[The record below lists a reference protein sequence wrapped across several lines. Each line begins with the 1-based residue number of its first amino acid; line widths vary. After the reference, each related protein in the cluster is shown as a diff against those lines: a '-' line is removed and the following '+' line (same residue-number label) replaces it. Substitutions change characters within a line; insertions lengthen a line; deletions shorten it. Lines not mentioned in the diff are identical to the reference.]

1 MRSPVVV
8 EEMDPMSTKSDSTQV
23 ETTNVW
29 TLLNLMNRTQYLVFA
44 AMFFGWCLEG
54 MDFYLASITLSEVA
68 DTFEIPISRM
78 TVATTLTLAMR
89 PVGALLFGTLG
100 DRFGRRWSLVA
111 NVTVCGLVSVG
122 SAFAPNFTIFAILRS
137 IFGIAMGGEWALSAS
152 MTMESIPKP
161 CHGLFSGILHQA
173 SPLGHIFA
181 ALLHLCVFPSL
192 GWRPIYWIA
201 AIPTLVIIL
210 MRVII
215 PESPEWLR
223 QRNERLVRQAQE
235 DDPSDTTGYFSSLWL
250 DVIRYRKT
258 ALHMVALLASLAFVA
273 RSLTD
278 LYPTVMRVQLQL
290 PVNVTTAALI
300 SRDTGTMLGG
310 VISGYLS
317 QYIGRRTAMLGS
329 VTLALVFVP
338 LFAIPQVGWQVI
350 LGAILITTFIGGFH
364 GVLAVFLHELG
375 PSANRVLFMG
385 LTTQLANLITGATA
399 QIESTLAEKWP
410 RTARGTIN
418 FTAIM
423 GIVMSVFLCF
433 TLVLL
438 YFVQET
444 APKRAKAITEKMSKC
459 EPSKTD
465 SYTSE

>member
-1 MRSPVVV
+1 MRSSVAI
-8 EEMDPMSTKSDSTQV
+8 EEMDPASLKTDHTEM

-29 TLLNLMNRTQYLVFA
+29 TLLKLMNGTQYLVFA

-78 TVATTLTLAMR
+78 AVATTLTLAMR

-100 DRFGRRWSLVA
+100 DRFGRRWPLVA
-111 NVTVCGLVSVG
+111 NVAVCGLVSIG

-152 MTMESIPKP
+152 MTMESLPKP

-173 SPLGHIFA
+173 GPLGHIFA
-181 ALLHLCVFPSL
+181 ALLHLGVFPSL

-201 AIPTLVIIL
+201 AIPTVVIIL

-223 QRNERLVRQAQE
+223 QRSERMARQALE
-235 DDPSDTTGYFSSLWL
+235 DNPSDTSSYFSSLWI

-278 LYPTVMRVQLQL
+278 LYPTVMRVQLQI

-300 SRDTGTMLGG
+300 SRDVGTMLGA

-329 VTLALVFVP
+329 IALALAFVP

-350 LGAILITTFIGGFH
+350 LGAIIITTFIGGFQ

-385 LTTQLANLITGATA
+385 LTTQCANLITGATA
-399 QIESTLAEKWP
+399 QIESILAEKWP
-410 RTARGTIN
+410 RTARGTVN

-423 GIVMSVFLCF
+423 GIVMAIFLCF
-433 TLVLL
+433 TLAML
-438 YFVQET
+438 YFVKET
-444 APKRAKAITEKMSKC
+444 APKRTKAINEKMSK
-459 EPSKTD
+459 
-465 SYTSE
+465 